1 MTGVTHV
8 GVVVPARDE
17 ELLLPDCLASLRVA
31 ANAVRAERAVEVL
44 AVVVLDSCRDDSAL
58 AVAAH
63 PWVRRVA
70 VSVGNVGA
78 ARRAGAQVVLDEL
91 RHVPSRRIWLATTDA
106 DSQVPPGWLIGMV
119 DLAAGGT
126 EVVVG
131 TVTVDDWAPHPT
143 PVAERW
149 LAGYARTEPHPH
161 IHGAN
166 LGLTAAAYLAAGGF
180 PAAALGE
187 DVALVTASSERRVVR
202 TTALPVR
209 TSGRAVGRVTGGFA
223 DFLKALDDE
232 GEAV

>member
-1 MTGVTHV
+1 VTGVTQV

-17 ELLLPDCLASLRVA
+17 ELLLPECLASLRVA
-31 ANAVRAERAVEVL
+31 ADAVRAERAVEVI

-58 AVAAH
+58 ALASH
-63 PWVRRVA
+63 PWARRVD

-78 ARRAGAQVVLDEL
+78 ARRAGAQVVLDQL
-91 RHVPSRRIWLATTDA
+91 SGVSLRRIWLATTDA

-119 DLAAGGT
+119 DLAAAGT

-131 TVTVDDWAPHPT
+131 TVTVDDWSPHPP

-149 LAGYARTEPHPH
+149 LEDYARSEPHPH
-161 IHGAN
+161 VHGAN

-180 PAAALGE
+180 PAATLGE
-187 DVALVTASSERRVVR
+187 DVALVTASAERRVVR

-223 DFLKALDDE
+223 DFLKALADD